1 MSLGRCWSQRSCP
14 ASGSTGTSVVR
25 LPGRLHRRTRT
36 GLGSTPMPTSGLAK
50 PSGRLSRL
58 PIGRQGLRPR
68 LPAPRCW
75 RRSSVPAS
83 TNGYSG
89 TAPIGAVAGRR
100 SVDEAGSAGDRF
112 ATHPVIPPLDVSDRW
127 RGEVHRAAQGARV
140 AVAFEKSAAGGRGL
154 LLVVVDPHHEIRIAR
169 LDRRVDQIAGE
180 HSLVAAAPGAD
191 REVVGCVT
199 GG

>member
-1 MSLGRCWSQRSCP
+1 MTLGKCWSLRSCP
-14 ASGSTGTSVVR
+14 ASGSIGTSAAR

-36 GLGSTPMPTSGLAK
+36 GRGSTPMPTSALAK
-50 PSGRLSRL
+50 PCGRLLRP
-58 PIGRQGLRPR
+58 PIGRQRLRPR

-75 RRSSVPAS
+75 RRLSVPAS

-89 TAPIGAVAGRR
+89 TAPIGAAVGRR

-112 ATHPVIPPLDVSDRW
+112 ATEPVIPPLDVSDRW

-154 LLVVVDPHHEIRIAR
+154 PLVVIDPHHEIRIAR

-180 HSLVAAAPGAD
+180 HGLVTAASGTD
-191 REVVGCVT
+191 REV
-199 GG
+199 